1 MKIKPIIPTVEQ
13 ASSDHYRK
21 IKPKQ
26 SCLSPIKT
34 YSEIGQLWRIR
45 TVVNEIGISRTE
57 VYRKIAAGNFPAPIK
72 LGAKAVAWSSLAV
85 QAWIQSKIEGSVQ

>member
-1 MKIKPIIPTVEQ
+1 MRRTQIIRSTKLGAFDSPPIN
-13 ASSDHYRK
+13 
-21 IKPKQ
+21 PKQ

-34 YSEIGQLWRIR
+34 HSEIGQLWRIR
-45 TVVNEIGISRTE
+45 TVVNETGISRTE

-85 QAWIQSKIEGSVQ
+85 QAWIQSKIAGSVQ